1 MTGPAQETG
10 PARDRPGA
18 AYIDATAGV
27 AGDMLLGAL
36 LDAGADVER
45 VRAVIASL
53 GVPGLGLRTE
63 PARRGGLACLRA
75 VITTPTVADR
85 ERHLAD
91 VLGHVGHSDLHPAGK
106 DLATRVF
113 RLLAEAEG
121 AVHGEPPED
130 VHFHEVGAFDSLA
143 DVVGSAAALE
153 DLGLLRP
160 GAVVCCSA
168 LAAGSGFVN
177 SRHGRLPVPAP
188 AVLRIAAAAGLDL
201 TSGDLTGERTT
212 PTGAALLAAAAVP
225 GGFPA
230 MTVRAVGTG
239 GGGRD
244 TPDRPNITRVVV
256 GAASAADRDLREG
269 EVTVV
274 ETTVDDLDPRLWPS
288 VLQAVRAAGAWD
300 CWCTP
305 IVGRHGR
312 PGQVLT
318 ALCAEPVRRAVAD
331 AIFAH
336 TGTLGVRW
344 SRMSRLTA
352 ARTSVPVE
360 VGPPGRRQVVTVKV
374 AGPPG
379 AGGATG
385 TPGATD
391 ATGPEGY
398 GTATAELAE
407 AEAAAQSLGWP
418 VRAVC
423 EAAVAQ
429 YRAQIRPAP

>member
-1 MTGPAQETG
+1 MTDGVDG
-10 PARDRPGA
+10 VGA

-27 AGDMLLGAL
+27 AGDMLLAAL
-36 LDAGADVER
+36 LDAGADTGR
-45 VRAVIASL
+45 VSAAIASL

-63 PARRGGLACLRA
+63 TARRGGLACLRA
-75 VITTPTVADR
+75 VITTPTVTDR

-91 VLGHVGHSDLHPAGK
+91 VLGHVEASDLGPAARE
-106 DLATRVF
+106 LATRVF

-121 AVHGEPPED
+121 AVHGQPPEQ
-130 VHFHEVGAFDSLA
+130 VHFHEVGAFDSMA
-143 DVVGSAAALE
+143 DVVGSAAALA
-153 DLGLLRP
+153 DLGLLEP
-160 GAVVCCSA
+160 GAVVTCSA
-168 LAAGSGFVN
+168 LAAGSGTVR
-177 SRHGRLPVPAP
+177 SRHGPLPVPAP
-188 AVLRIAAAAGLDL
+188 AVLGIAAAAGLTL
-201 TSGDLTGERTT
+201 AGGDLAGERTT
-212 PTGAALLAAAAVP
+212 PTGAALLAAAATP

-256 GAASAADRDLREG
+256 GAVAGAPARREE

-274 ETTVDDLDPRLWPS
+274 ETTVDDLDPRMWPS
-288 VLQAVRAAGAWD
+288 ILQAVRAAGAWD

-305 IVGRHGR
+305 MIGRHGR

-318 ALCAEPVRRAVAD
+318 ALCAEAVRPAVAA
-331 AIFAH
+331 AIFTQ

-352 ARTSVPVE
+352 ARRSVPVE
-360 VGPPGRRQVVTVKV
+360 VGPAGQRQVVTVKV
-374 AGPPG
+374 ADASG
-379 AGGATG
+379 A
-385 TPGATD
+385 
-391 ATGPEGY
+391 EGVAGF

-407 AEAAAQSLGWP
+407 AEAAARALGWP

-429 YRAQIRPAP
+429 YRARSGQA